1 MVNNFISNFINC
13 KSKNKRIIYTCNNN
27 IEQIDLLKD
36 TINKLNINNLD
47 YNSVYNLMT
56 LYVTYKYIIHELD
69 NIIYCTNLISLD
81 KPIFKVGYKDV

>member
-1 MVNNFISNFINC
+1 MDSNFISNFINC

-27 IEQIDLLKD
+27 IEQINLLKD

-69 NIIYCTNLISLD
+69 NIISYIQSISSFVYF
-81 KPIFKVGYKDV
+81 IYIIIY